1 MTDEKARKVLVPRYD
16 SFAPAS
22 ANASAAARGASRK
35 SDTRPEVLLRKA
47 LWSAGLRYRKNV
59 VDLPG
64 KPDLVFKGP
73 RVIVFCDGDFWHGKD
88 WAERRKKLLA
98 GTNPGYWV
106 AKIKR
111 NMDRDREHTQQLER
125 DGWRVLRFWESE
137 VLGERDRVVASVR
150 EAIDGRSRR
159 ARCPHPAVN
168 PPSSLPPT
176 NTAVL

>member
-1 MTDEKARKVLVPRYD
+1 MTDDKARKAPVPRYD
-16 SFAPAS
+16 SFVPAS

-35 SDTRPEVLLRKA
+35 SDTRPEVLLRQA

-64 KPDLVFKGP
+64 KPDLVFKGA

-88 WAERRKKLLA
+88 WAERREKLLS

-106 AKIKR
+106 GKIER
-111 NMDRDREHTQQLER
+111 NMERDREHTLRLEM

-137 VLGERDRVVASVR
+137 VLGECDRVVALVVH
-150 EAIDGRSRR
+150 AI
-159 ARCPHPAVN
+159 RCRV
-168 PPSSLPPT
+168 
-176 NTAVL
+176 